1 MSLVMSDKDHGDK
14 PDYPPS
20 YIEYLKYEM
29 VTRPDFWQQMA
40 DVQKFLN
47 PLGIDKDEVPKL

>member
-1 MSLVMSDKDHGDK
+1 MSDKDHGDK